1 LKELI
6 FNKTNCIRDEKMKTW
21 LLLHTFMDPYYGK
34 KDQIDQSSK
43 ESKDVTLVLIKTKRK
58 NKTSILIT

>member
-1 LKELI
+1 
-6 FNKTNCIRDEKMKTW
+6 MKTW